1 MLSTMGTVALGVLPL
16 HCVTC
21 RAMLDG
27 HERGLASTGRCVA
40 ATLLLLR
47 ISSSRVEGRLL
58 LLLLTSEHEATSVTE
73 LRSGCW
79 LLAAGKSIL
88 RRQVLVETEMLL

>member
-16 HCVTC
+16 RCVTC
-21 RAMLDG
+21 RAILDG

-47 ISSSRVEGRLL
+47 ISSSRVEGL

-73 LRSGCW
+73 LRPGCW
-79 LLAAGKSIL
+79 LLAA
-88 RRQVLVETEMLL
+88 